1 MSTQDKFFLKLTP
14 EELERMI
21 DNPNLIP
28 VSEDEPLT
36 EEERETVEALRCQ
49 RENYDE
55 QADLRERVE
64 EKLQAQA
71 DNLGLVVEFD
81 PDEAEHLGLFEETAM
96 SFEDAWEARFD
107 DVAP

>member
-1 MSTQDKFFLKLTP
+1 MNTQDEFPMPTP
-14 EELERMI
+14 EQLERELKCTELLATP
-21 DNPNLIP
+21 D
-28 VSEDEPLT
+28 DDPLT
-36 EEERETVEALRCQ
+36 EAEREAIEALRHQ

-55 QADLRERVE
+55 QADLRERIE